1 MYIGRPFVVIS
12 LLEIR
17 IVLGGFNQQAQGFVA
32 TVLQLLDF
40 LQVPLADLENLNE
53 QVVPNA
59 LQAFLLYLTST
70 TSDLSVPRSLKW
82 RARLL

>member
-1 MYIGRPFVVIS
+1 MLRS
-12 LLEIR
+12 L
-17 IVLGGFNQQAQGFVA
+17 NQQTQSLVA

-40 LQVPLADLENLNE
+40 LQIPLADLKNLSK

-59 LQAFLLYLTST
+59 SQVVLLYLTST